1 MVAVPTAGTAL
12 LVVDMQNGFCHPEG
26 SFGKAGA
33 DVSGCNAAIP
43 GSIALIDA
51 AHRAGV
57 PVYATRAVHEPG
69 LSDWNML
76 AELPMYAGLVDVGSC
91 EEGSWDAAFV
101 DGLPLEEQDAI
112 YTKSR
117 FSPFVETGIE
127 ADLRGAGI
135 ENLVTCGVG
144 TSACVESTVRDA
156 SQRSFRTF
164 VVVEGTG
171 DISQDAHAHSLRTMG
186 SLFGYTVSLDEVLAA
201 WGAGPS

>member
-1 MVAVPTAGTAL
+1 
-12 LVVDMQNGFCHPEG
+12 
-26 SFGKAGA
+26 
-33 DVSGCNAAIP
+33 
-43 GSIALIDA
+43 
-51 AHRAGV
+51 
-57 PVYATRAVHEPG
+57 VYATRAVHEPG

-164 VVVEGTG
+164 VVAEGTG